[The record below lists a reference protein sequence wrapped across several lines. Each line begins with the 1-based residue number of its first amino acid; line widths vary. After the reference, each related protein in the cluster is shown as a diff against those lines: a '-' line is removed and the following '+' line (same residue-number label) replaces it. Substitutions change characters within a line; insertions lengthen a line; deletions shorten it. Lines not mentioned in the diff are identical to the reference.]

1 MVINRGSLHW
11 QSLLC
16 SVPCLISSSHR
27 KTGASAC
34 RMSCVSCLIFPFKN
48 YFIKTCIISCDR
60 TLHNS
65 CYRDMGPYQQPICI
79 LFCFSLFSSQ
89 RSKVRWHVFG
99 ISVIF
104 ILVPGYLK
112 SLSCRQQEA
121 QLLTARH
128 SLLSLWWSIGWGG
141 LGKYNI
147 LSHFGHFLPEKLET
161 LWPKNLSAIQ
171 V

>member
-89 RSKVRWHVFG
+89 RGSIYCCPLFLKRSVFFFFKALNISKVK
-99 ISVIF
+99 SVDT
-104 ILVPGYLK
+104 
-112 SLSCRQQEA
+112 SLE
-121 QLLTARH
+121 
-128 SLLSLWWSIGWGG
+128 SLLSLFSSQG
-141 LGKYNI
+141 I
-147 LSHFGHFLPEKLET
+147 L
-161 LWPKNLSAIQ
+161 NLSA
-171 V
+171 VDNRKPNPYCPSFLT